1 MFGKLKARVKRGD
14 DGGATTTAQP
24 PVRSVRRYNSAVHR
38 DAPTR
43 DPREEDTGGADEDE
57 GPRQL
62 DSNDKSGVRTAA
74 KLMKIIKK
82 PVRNPREEMV
92 AFNEGGEEDGRR
104 QELFPLRA
112 GAGRA
117 IRHFSASA
125 AQIREGENSSS
136 PSPARF
142 CSSVTQTTGE
152 RNLLSA
158 LLADPEMND
167 FGDDTRG
174 SRINA
179 GEASTLR
186 RTKLA
191 QDEKRRSKKKDS
203 NHRDRKVTAREVPF
217 WQGGANDATHQQE
230 QDTQKEIFSRR
241 DGRSSRRNGHSSGT
255 KARRHLSPQKEILFS
270 SLQDCVEGMGF
281 DPADIETAIESTD
294 AKSSADAAR
303 VVEWLAEHRDKL
315 RGSSTGTALTAD
327 SNERV
332 EELQESLKDSN
343 HRDRKITEREV
354 PFWRGSAND
363 ATHQQDTQ
371 KESSR
376 RDCHSSRRNGHSS
389 GTKARRRLS
398 PQLTSSLRD
407 CVKDMGFDP
416 ADIETAIESTDAKSS
431 ADAARVVEWLAEH
444 RDKPRGSSTGTALTT
459 DSDERVEEI
468 QESLKELGFSADYI
482 RRKKELYRRHS
493 SKLGAE
499 EFISAMLEV
508 AASEDSSSSSDESS
522 MEDFAS
528 PANISEIAEVTEADK
543 RVLALDDS
551 LRELGYCQELVKER
565 QTSYRQ
571 YSNTMKPEDFISA
584 MLEVEDGITATPAR
598 DVLPRPHG
606 RG

>member
-1 MFGKLKARVKRGD
+1 
-14 DGGATTTAQP
+14 
-24 PVRSVRRYNSAVHR
+24 
-38 DAPTR
+38 
-43 DPREEDTGGADEDE
+43 
-57 GPRQL
+57 
-62 DSNDKSGVRTAA
+62 
-74 KLMKIIKK
+74 
-82 PVRNPREEMV
+82 
-92 AFNEGGEEDGRR
+92 
-104 QELFPLRA
+104 
-112 GAGRA
+112 
-117 IRHFSASA
+117 
-125 AQIREGENSSS
+125 
-136 PSPARF
+136 
-142 CSSVTQTTGE
+142 
-152 RNLLSA
+152 
-158 LLADPEMND
+158 
-167 FGDDTRG
+167 
-174 SRINA
+174 
-179 GEASTLR
+179 
-186 RTKLA
+186 
-191 QDEKRRSKKKDS
+191 
-203 NHRDRKVTAREVPF
+203 
-217 WQGGANDATHQQE
+217 
-230 QDTQKEIFSRR
+230 
-241 DGRSSRRNGHSSGT
+241 
-255 KARRHLSPQKEILFS
+255 
-270 SLQDCVEGMGF
+270 MGF

-315 RGSSTGTALTAD
+315 RGSSTGTAFTAD

-332 EELQESLKDSN
+332 EELHESPKDSN
-343 HRDRKITEREV
+343 HRDRKVTEREV

-371 KESSR
+371 KEISSR

-389 GTKARRRLS
+389 GTKARRHLS

-444 RDKPRGSSTGTALTT
+444 RDKPRGSSTGTAFTA
-459 DSDERVEEI
+459 DSNERVEELH
-468 QESLKELGFSADYI
+468 ESLKELGFSADYI

>member
-1 MFGKLKARVKRGD
+1 
-14 DGGATTTAQP
+14 
-24 PVRSVRRYNSAVHR
+24 
-38 DAPTR
+38 
-43 DPREEDTGGADEDE
+43 
-57 GPRQL
+57 
-62 DSNDKSGVRTAA
+62 
-74 KLMKIIKK
+74 MKIIKK

-117 IRHFSASA
+117 TRHFSASA

-203 NHRDRKVTAREVPF
+203 NHRDRKVTEREVPF
-217 WQGGANDATHQQE
+217 WRGGTNDATHQQE
-230 QDTQKEIFSRR
+230 QDTQKEISSRR

-332 EELQESLKDSN
+332 EEL
-343 HRDRKITEREV
+343 H
-354 PFWRGSAND
+354 
-363 ATHQQDTQ
+363 
-371 KESSR
+371 
-376 RDCHSSRRNGHSS
+376 
-389 GTKARRRLS
+389 
-398 PQLTSSLRD
+398 
-407 CVKDMGFDP
+407 
-416 ADIETAIESTDAKSS
+416 
-431 ADAARVVEWLAEH
+431 
-444 RDKPRGSSTGTALTT
+444 
-459 DSDERVEEI
+459 
-468 QESLKELGFSADYI
+468 ESLKELGFSADYI

>member
-203 NHRDRKVTAREVPF
+203 NQRDRKVA
-217 WQGGANDATHQQE
+217 
-230 QDTQKEIFSRR
+230 
-241 DGRSSRRNGHSSGT
+241 
-255 KARRHLSPQKEILFS
+255 
-270 SLQDCVEGMGF
+270 
-281 DPADIETAIESTD
+281 
-294 AKSSADAAR
+294 
-303 VVEWLAEHRDKL
+303 
-315 RGSSTGTALTAD
+315 
-327 SNERV
+327 
-332 EELQESLKDSN
+332 
-343 HRDRKITEREV
+343 EREV

-407 CVKDMGFDP
+407 YVKDMGFDP

>member
-1 MFGKLKARVKRGD
+1 
-14 DGGATTTAQP
+14 
-24 PVRSVRRYNSAVHR
+24 
-38 DAPTR
+38 
-43 DPREEDTGGADEDE
+43 
-57 GPRQL
+57 
-62 DSNDKSGVRTAA
+62 
-74 KLMKIIKK
+74 MKIIKK

-117 IRHFSASA
+117 TRHFSASA

-203 NHRDRKVTAREVPF
+203 NHRDRKVT
-217 WQGGANDATHQQE
+217 
-230 QDTQKEIFSRR
+230 
-241 DGRSSRRNGHSSGT
+241 
-255 KARRHLSPQKEILFS
+255 
-270 SLQDCVEGMGF
+270 
-281 DPADIETAIESTD
+281 
-294 AKSSADAAR
+294 
-303 VVEWLAEHRDKL
+303 
-315 RGSSTGTALTAD
+315 
-327 SNERV
+327 
-332 EELQESLKDSN
+332 
-343 HRDRKITEREV
+343 EREV

-371 KESSR
+371 KEISSR

-389 GTKARRRLS
+389 GTKARRHLS

-444 RDKPRGSSTGTALTT
+444 RDKPRGSSTGTAFTA
-459 DSDERVEEI
+459 DSNERVEELH
-468 QESLKELGFSADYI
+468 ESLKELGFSADYI